1 MSIPCRR
8 AGLAD
13 LDKVAPLF
21 DAYRQFYGQP
31 SDPARARR
39 WLEAR
44 LARGEAQVVLA
55 ERDHRALG
63 FALLY
68 PTYSSLSTAATMVL
82 NDLYVAEDAR
92 RDGVATALL
101 EAALACARE
110 GGALR
115 VSLETARDNL
125 AAQALYRKAGWS
137 EDATLMFHR
146 AVAP

>member
-1 MSIPCRR
+1 MSSIYRR

-31 SDPARARR
+31 GDVARARR

-44 LARGEAQVVLA
+44 LSRGEAQVVLA
-55 ERDHRALG
+55 EREHRAVG

-68 PTYSSLSTAATMVL
+68 PAFSSVSTAATMVL
-82 NDLYVAEDAR
+82 NDLFVAEDAR
-92 RDGVATALL
+92 RGGVATGLL
-101 EAALACARE
+101 DAALACARD

-125 AAQALYRKAGWS
+125 AAQAVYRKAGWTA
-137 EDATLMFHR
+137 DDTQWFHR
-146 AVAP
+146 AVSP